1 MTRKQL
7 ETLEESLIQR
17 MLDLDERC
25 GDEEYE
31 DVHERLALV
40 QCALLASSRDTM
52 GSIEECQ

>member
-7 ETLEESLIQR
+7 ETREESLIQR

-52 GSIEECQ
+52 GSIEE